1 MAGANGEITI
11 GSQRS
16 TAPRHPLA
24 SAPHQSC
31 GITAE
36 RSKALEKL
44 KRILIADIDGDLLTR
59 LEVLF
64 EDRGYPTTTAWG
76 GREAIRLLES
86 RQFDLVLLSDYLPDV
101 NSEEVWRAIERL
113 PVCPSVAI
121 LKTTQPVK
129 ETEDWYQHL
138 GGRCAL
144 SKASPYKIVE
154 SVDQCLRS
162 GESYPLHW
170 QMRSQ
175 TASVEADSVDGSTP
189 SAE

>member
-1 MAGANGEITI
+1 M
-11 GSQRS
+11 
-16 TAPRHPLA
+16 
-24 SAPHQSC
+24 
-31 GITAE
+31 
-36 RSKALEKL
+36 EKL

-64 EDRGYPTTTAWG
+64 EDRGYQTTTAWG
-76 GREAIRLLES
+76 GQEAIKQLES

-101 NSEEVWRAIERL
+101 NHEEMWRALERL

-121 LKTTQPVK
+121 LRTTQPVK
-129 ETEDWYQHL
+129 ETADHYQRL

-154 SVDQCLRS
+154 SVHQCLTS

-170 QMRSQ
+170 QMNSAA
-175 TASVEADSVDGSTP
+175 ASAKAVPVDGCAP
-189 SAE
+189 SAS